1 MGVSPSSKGGVGKR
15 EVRGGAPADAS
26 IDAPAPDGAGARRG
40 EDVFIG
46 TLLSFLGP
54 DLSSKDLM
62 DAVGA
67 LRDLRNLGLV
77 DRRYSRHCLAA
88 LAAVGRACVDRS
100 TTELRVATG
109 GHRSEATLLYRATL
123 LSGARDY
130 ALTKAKD
137 ASGRLLVVLGD
148 ESCRPCQRCA
158 VLGLKALLAAGYE
171 LSPKQLALAGEIL
184 GRRPNFRRGLLG
196 GVTTTDARHRLVVHR
211 DFRSGVFVCVF
222 VDLVWLLHHL
232 FYGKAKRPALEGF
245 DDVLWVLRLGLKA
258 PAAGPRQ
265 RLALEALFS
274 LAAEPPSSP
283 DGSKRAARGA
293 FATLGV
299 TATLVDTVAR
309 EKDATLRAL
318 AVDALAELCDDDDD
332 AAAAVA
338 VAGALLRRG
347 LAAVD
352 DGGALVCAADLG
364 PPRGARGPRGGRAPG
379 LHALVLVVS
388 ERCGEKPGAAPY
400 TKELNA
406 QAQRLVDEVTVATS
420 GERRSDRESWARL
433 ERCGALE
440 ALLRLV
446 APEIFFAWVDA
457 GADFEA
463 HFKLL
468 MSATIVFQDYTA
480 CLGARAD
487 LAAPPDLSAH
497 VAALADACAEVVD
510 LDTKETFQRGKGAQ
524 LCGHWA
530 LCAKALLRALG
541 RAVFAEGPLGDFAL
555 QTLCLVGVC
564 DDGNDSPNR
573 FFDPFDAPGLVAML
587 KRKDAASE
595 DLALDIKQRLGFS
608 DEALVDLE
616 ADGDAIEL
624 RDVACLL
631 IAHQVHEW
639 DEASDGYKR
648 RPHTTEWLRQLK
660 GSVDVLLDLVK
671 SQRRATH
678 HAARELLGTMGGED
692 DLVAAVTEVVCAD
705 ALEVVRKE
713 APHLGPG
720 VTTHGAIEVFK
731 ATIGPHFIQSRLDA
745 LADESREKRDRLRR
759 RKLLLLSEKAQELSK
774 AAAAAK
780 AADAE
785 KAEAELLALLD
796 EEEEKEAKKKKK
808 KKKKKKDEPEAPPPP
823 PPGAWVQAARAEPEK
838 TESSSDS
845 SDDDVAALL
854 PSGSPPKTSKRAR
867 ARERAREKKAVEE
880 TPAAEAPAAGGKKKK
895 AAEEKPAP
903 AAAAAPK
910 ADELAELLTKLDL
923 KQHARHLRRQG
934 VDFARAKVMSA
945 SDFVARGFT
954 PKEATA
960 LVSAFV
966 GNNVPKDGT
975 AVTYNRGMFNHQP
988 VARNVV
994 PTPKEPKKKPEKKD
1008 EKRKDEK
1015 KKPAAKEPA
1024 KKPEDHDP
1032 NRPSTDDPV
1041 LDLGAVGRRP
1051 PPGAWQRPRRPRR
1064 PQHVLSGRPA
1074 HVL

>member
-1 MGVSPSSKGGVGKR
+1 MGVSPSSSAVAKR

-67 LRDLRNLGLV
+67 LGDLRNLGLV

-123 LSGARDY
+123 LSGAKDY

-211 DFRSGVFVCVF
+211 DFRSGVFV
-222 VDLVWLLHHL
+222 DLVWLLHHL

-258 PAAGPRQ
+258 PAAGPLAPAR

-318 AVDALAELCDDDDD
+318 AVDALAELCDDGDD

-352 DGGALVCAADLG
+352 DGGALVCAADPGGHLAACA
-364 PPRGARGPRGGRAPG
+364 ARATADARARAG

-388 ERCGEKPGAAPY
+388 ERCGEKPGGAPY

-524 LCGHWA
+524 LCVFATQTFAMAAAFARALLKQRRSDCIQGHWA

-541 RAVFAEGPLGDFAL
+541 RSVFAEGPLGDFAL

-648 RPHTTEWLRQLK
+648 RPHTTEWLRQLR

-720 VTTHGAIEVFK
+720 VTTRAGKGCEIPNFK
-731 ATIGPHFIQSRLDA
+731 G
-745 LADESREKRDRLRR
+745 
-759 RKLLLLSEKAQELSK
+759 
-774 AAAAAK
+774 
-780 AADAE
+780 
-785 KAEAELLALLD
+785 
-796 EEEEKEAKKKKK
+796 
-808 KKKKKKDEPEAPPPP
+808 
-823 PPGAWVQAARAEPEK
+823 
-838 TESSSDS
+838 SS
-845 SDDDVAALL
+845 LGRF
-854 PSGSPPKTSKRAR
+854 P
-867 ARERAREKKAVEE
+867 
-880 TPAAEAPAAGGKKKK
+880 
-895 AAEEKPAP
+895 
-903 AAAAAPK
+903 
-910 ADELAELLTKLDL
+910 
-923 KQHARHLRRQG
+923 
-934 VDFARAKVMSA
+934 
-945 SDFVARGFT
+945 
-954 PKEATA
+954 
-960 LVSAFV
+960 LVSADFCTSDHLSERSRRV
-966 GNNVPKDGT
+966 HAVSGSRARGT
-975 AVTYNRGMFNHQP
+975 LTL
-988 VARNVV
+988 
-994 PTPKEPKKKPEKKD
+994 
-1008 EKRKDEK
+1008 KR
-1015 KKPAAKEPA
+1015 
-1024 KKPEDHDP
+1024 
-1032 NRPSTDDPV
+1032 T
-1041 LDLGAVGRRP
+1041 
-1051 PPGAWQRPRRPRR
+1051 
-1064 PQHVLSGRPA
+1064 
-1074 HVL
+1074 

>member
-1 MGVSPSSKGGVGKR
+1 
-15 EVRGGAPADAS
+15 
-26 IDAPAPDGAGARRG
+26 
-40 EDVFIG
+40 
-46 TLLSFLGP
+46 
-54 DLSSKDLM
+54 M

-67 LRDLRNLGLV
+67 LGDLRNLGLV

-88 LAAVGRACVDRS
+88 LRAAGRAAS
-100 TTELRVATG
+100 TGRRPSCVATG

-232 FYGKAKRPALEGF
+232 FYSKAKRPALEGF

-258 PAAGPRQ
+258 PARAASG
-265 RLALEALFS
+265 ASLEALFS

-309 EKDATLRAL
+309 EKDAARWPSARSRSSATTTTTRPPPSPSPGR
-318 AVDALAELCDDDDD
+318 CS
-332 AAAAVA
+332 
-338 VAGALLRRG
+338 
-347 LAAVD
+347 
-352 DGGALVCAADLG
+352 GGVWR
-364 PPRGARGPRGGRAPG
+364 P
-379 LHALVLVVS
+379 S
-388 ERCGEKPGAAPY
+388 TTAAPWSAPR
-400 TKELNA
+400 TG
-406 QAQRLVDEVTVATS
+406 ATS
-420 GERRSDRESWARL
+420 RRRAARD
-433 ERCGALE
+433 GPA
-440 ALLRLV
+440 
-446 APEIFFAWVDA
+446 APASTRSCSS
-457 GADFEA
+457 
-463 HFKLL
+463 
-468 MSATIVFQDYTA
+468 SANG
-480 CLGARAD
+480 LGARAD

-524 LCGHWA
+524 LCVFATQTFAMAAAFARALLKQRRSDCIQGHWA

-660 GSVDVLLDLVK
+660 GSVA
-671 SQRRATH
+671 SSIWPRR
-678 HAARELLGTMGGED
+678 
-692 DLVAAVTEVVCAD
+692 
-705 ALEVVRKE
+705 
-713 APHLGPG
+713 
-720 VTTHGAIEVFK
+720 
-731 ATIGPHFIQSRLDA
+731 
-745 LADESREKRDRLRR
+745 
-759 RKLLLLSEKAQELSK
+759 
-774 AAAAAK
+774 AK

-867 ARERAREKKAVEE
+867 ARERAREKKA
-880 TPAAEAPAAGGKKKK
+880 
-895 AAEEKPAP
+895 
-903 AAAAAPK
+903 

-960 LVSAFV
+960 LVRALAP
-966 GNNVPKDGT
+966 GPKPGDPLEQGELLFFNRDKNIGFIRPKGERRDRTCCATSPRSSETTCPRT
-975 AVTYNRGMFNHQP
+975 A
-988 VARNVV
+988 
-994 PTPKEPKKKPEKKD
+994 
-1008 EKRKDEK
+1008 
-1015 KKPAAKEPA
+1015 
-1024 KKPEDHDP
+1024 
-1032 NRPSTDDPV
+1032 RP
-1041 LDLGAVGRRP
+1041 
-1051 PPGAWQRPRRPRR
+1051 
-1064 PQHVLSGRPA
+1064 
-1074 HVL
+1074 

>member
-1 MGVSPSSKGGVGKR
+1 MGVSPSSKGGVAKR

-232 FYGKAKRPALEGF
+232 FYSKAKRPALEGF

-258 PAAGPRQ
+258 PAAGPLAPER

-309 EKDATLRAL
+309 EKEGTLRAL
-318 AVDALAELCDDDDD
+318 AVGARSSATTTTTRPPPSPSPGRCSGGVWRPSTT
-332 AAAAVA
+332 AAPWSAPRTR
-338 VAGALLRRG
+338 GATSR
-347 LAAVD
+347 
-352 DGGALVCAADLG
+352 
-364 PPRGARGPRGGRAPG
+364 RGARVTADARARPG

-524 LCGHWA
+524 LCVFATQTFAMAAAFARALLKQRRSDCIQGHWA

-660 GSVDVLLDLVK
+660 GSVDVLLDL
-671 SQRRATH
+671 
-678 HAARELLGTMGGED
+678 
-692 DLVAAVTEVVCAD
+692 
-705 ALEVVRKE
+705 
-713 APHLGPG
+713 
-720 VTTHGAIEVFK
+720 
-731 ATIGPHFIQSRLDA
+731 
-745 LADESREKRDRLRR
+745 
-759 RKLLLLSEKAQELSK
+759 
-774 AAAAAK
+774 
-780 AADAE
+780 
-785 KAEAELLALLD
+785 
-796 EEEEKEAKKKKK
+796 EEEKEAKKKK

-960 LVSAFV
+960 LVRALAPGPKPGDPLEQGELLFFNRDKNIGFIRPKGETRRDRNLLCHVSAFV

-988 VARNVV
+988 VARSVV

-1024 KKPEDHDP
+1024 KKAEDHDP

-1051 PPGAWQRPRRPRR
+1051 PPGAWQRPAPAAPGAPRAGGRR
-1064 PQHVLSGRPA
+1064 VL
-1074 HVL
+1074 